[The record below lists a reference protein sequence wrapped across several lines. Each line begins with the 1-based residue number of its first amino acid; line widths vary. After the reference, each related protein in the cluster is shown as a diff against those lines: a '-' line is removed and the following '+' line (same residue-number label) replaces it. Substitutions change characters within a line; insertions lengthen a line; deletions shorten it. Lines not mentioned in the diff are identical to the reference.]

1 MNSAERKR
9 KSREGRG
16 EDKKSQDREVDAK
29 AHKERRARQGDE
41 KKTQDREV
49 NAKAHQDKRGTNYAD
64 HRLHIETSLRRHQR
78 LPPTSEQLLMHEQR
92 ALTSLLMYYHRCGCD
107 NIAPA
112 EEFAELE

>member
-9 KSREGRG
+9 KSREGGG
-16 EDKKSQDREVDAK
+16 EDKKS
-29 AHKERRARQGDE
+29 
-41 KKTQDREV
+41 QDREV

-78 LPPTSEQLLMHEQR
+78 LPPTSEQLLMHKQR

>member
-1 MNSAERKR
+1 MNSKARKQ
-9 KSREGRG
+9 KSRE
-16 EDKKSQDREVDAK
+16 
-29 AHKERRARQGDE
+29 ARTEE

-49 NAKAHQDKRGTNYAD
+49 NAKAHRDERGTNYAD

-92 ALTSLLMYYHRCGCD
+92 ALTSLFMYYHRCGCD